1 VNRMQVS
8 SVLKDVGA
16 GTTAGR
22 SKLQMQSALV
32 VMQFALSLV
41 LLSGAGLMIRS
52 FLALRKT
59 DPGFSAHGVLI
70 NSQLV
75 LPRDKYSTNEQRVLF
90 FRQLIDRIQG
100 FPDAEFVGGITSLPL
115 TGTSLFK
122 GYQILGRPEA
132 STAGERAAVWNV
144 VTEDY
149 FKTMRIR
156 LIQGRE
162 LSVKDNESAPRVAL
176 INEALARAQFP
187 DDSPIGQRILL
198 NDRGSVPCEIVGVVA
213 SSRQFALARDP
224 APEIFTP
231 YRQSRVPYM
240 YVVVK
245 SRRDPM
251 ALVGPIRGAVKEIDP
266 DQPVGQRTLEQQ
278 FANAIAAPRLNA
290 LLLSIFA
297 ALAVLLAGIGIYGV
311 VSYLVG
317 KRTREI
323 GIRMALGASRSV
335 LRSALGRGLRLA
347 GLGVVTGLIASMMV
361 ARLLARFLYRVGVND
376 PVTFAFVVV
385 LLAAIAVLACWVPAR
400 RATKV
405 DPLVALRYE

>member
-1 VNRMQVS
+1 
-8 SVLKDVGA
+8 
-16 GTTAGR
+16 
-22 SKLQMQSALV
+22 
-32 VMQFALSLV
+32 
-41 LLSGAGLMIRS
+41 
-52 FLALRKT
+52 
-59 DPGFSAHGVLI
+59 
-70 NSQLV
+70 
-75 LPRDKYSTNEQRVLF
+75 
-90 FRQLIDRIQG
+90 
-100 FPDAEFVGGITSLPL
+100 
-115 TGTSLFK
+115 
-122 GYQILGRPEA
+122 
-132 STAGERAAVWNV
+132 
-144 VTEDY
+144 
-149 FKTMRIR
+149 
-156 LIQGRE
+156 
-162 LSVKDNESAPRVAL
+162 
-176 INEALARAQFP
+176 
-187 DDSPIGQRILL
+187 
-198 NDRGSVPCEIVGVVA
+198 
-213 SSRQFALARDP
+213 
-224 APEIFTP
+224 
-231 YRQSRVPYM
+231 M

-323 GIRMALGASRSV
+323 GIRMALGASRGSV

-347 GLGVVTGLIASMMV
+347 GLGVVIGLIASMMV

>member
-1 VNRMQVS
+1 M
-8 SVLKDVGA
+8 
-16 GTTAGR
+16 
-22 SKLQMQSALV
+22 
-32 VMQFALSLV
+32 
-41 LLSGAGLMIRS
+41 
-52 FLALRKT
+52 
-59 DPGFSAHGVLI
+59 
-70 NSQLV
+70 
-75 LPRDKYSTNEQRVLF
+75 
-90 FRQLIDRIQG
+90 
-100 FPDAEFVGGITSLPL
+100 PL

-323 GIRMALGASRSV
+323 GIRMALGASRGSV